1 MSALRRQLS
10 YANVMATIAVFIA
23 LGGGAYALSGKNTVA
38 SDDIINGQV
47 KAEDIGGN
55 QVKTADIA
63 ASQVTGGKVAADTL
77 FGADIG
83 ADAIGASEVGPG
95 AVGASEVA
103 DGTLGTAEI
112 DDSSLFNDNSLNALD
127 VNEGTLFND
136 NSLTSLD
143 IDEPSL
149 FNDSSLDGAD
159 VNEAGLVGLQGGL
172 GDTSLIGGKLLP
184 LNDER
189 QVPVAGGDG
198 IVEFGC
204 SGGSSFGFTNQ
215 SGQPVRIFHAN
226 REIVFED
233 DGTPN
238 NGQLA
243 MSSNAALAN
252 NATESIG
259 MVGVGNIG
267 LGEVA
272 VITDSHVVWAR
283 AMAFSGPM
291 GCDFVIWLTEE
302 PL

>member
-10 YANVMATIAVFIA
+10 YANVMATIAMFIA

-95 AVGASEVA
+95 AVGASEVV
-103 DGTLGTAEI
+103 DGSLGTAEI

-136 NSLTSLD
+136 NSLTSVD

-149 FNDSSLDGAD
+149 FNDNTLDGGD
-159 VNEAGLVGLQGGL
+159 VDEASLVGLQGGQ
-172 GDTSLIGGKLLP
+172 GDTSLTGGHIELL
-184 LNDER
+184 EEE
-189 QVPVAGGDG
+189 QVPVGSADG
-198 IVEFGC
+198 FIEFGC
-204 SGGSSFGFTNQ
+204 SGGSNFGFTNQ
-215 SGQPVRIFHAN
+215 SGQAVRLFLAN

-233 DGTPN
+233 DGIAN

-243 MSSNAALAN
+243 MSTVSLAN
-252 NATESIG
+252 NTGQSMG

-267 LGEVA
+267 LGEA
-272 VITDSHVVWAR
+272 TVITDTHVVWAR
-283 AMAFSGPM
+283 AMAFSGPT

>member
-63 ASQVTGGKVAADTL
+63 ANQVTGGKVAADTL

-103 DGTLGTAEI
+103 DGSLGTAEI

-127 VNEGTLFND
+127 ISEGTLFND
-136 NSLTSLD
+136 NSLTSAD

-172 GDTSLIGGKLLP
+172 GDTSLIGGSLA

-189 QVPVAGGDG
+189 QVQVAGGDG
-198 IVEFGC
+198 IVEFTC
-204 SGGSSFGFTNQ
+204 FGGSTFSFGNE
-215 SGQPVRIFHAN
+215 SGQPVRIILAN

-233 DGTPN
+233 DGTAN
-238 NGQLA
+238 NGQVFMSTALLA
-243 MSSNAALAN
+243 DAASQGVN
-252 NATESIG
+252 
-259 MVGVGNIG
+259 MVGVGNVG
-267 LGEVA
+267 LGEITA
-272 VITDSHVVWAR
+272 ITDSHLVWAR
-283 AMAFSGPM
+283 AQTFTGAG
-291 GCDFVIWLTEE
+291 GCDFVIWLTEQ